1 MAERLEG
8 MSPLKKLAQG
18 YAYVADESGHCLS
31 SIKGVAIGDPVQ
43 VYVRDGRMQAVIKE
57 IDEDVAWKKKELTI
71 EQSFAEIEEILNKL
85 ESNEVTLEDSFLL
98 YQSGMQRIKHC
109 NDLMN
114 AVEQKVQML
123 NSNGELETFEEV

>member
-1 MAERLEG
+1 MEEKEVTIAE
-8 MSPLKKLAQG
+8 
-18 YAYVADESGHCLS
+18 
-31 SIKGVAIGDPVQ
+31 
-43 VYVRDGRMQAVIKE
+43 
-57 IDEDVAWKKKELTI
+57 
-71 EQSFAEIEEILNKL
+71 SFAEIETILNKL

-98 YQSGMQRIKHC
+98 YQSGMKQIKHC